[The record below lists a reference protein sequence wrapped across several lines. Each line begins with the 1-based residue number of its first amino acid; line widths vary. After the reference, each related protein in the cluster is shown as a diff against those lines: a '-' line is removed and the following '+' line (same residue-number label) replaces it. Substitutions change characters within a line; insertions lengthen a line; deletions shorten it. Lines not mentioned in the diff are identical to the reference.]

1 MNVRNFTKNLESIQT
16 SLYKSEFLTK
26 TNLSSFSDEKLA
38 MLLTQIAQIAINA
51 SLSLEELEQK
61 ERTLSLTEERTRQE
75 LEIAT
80 SNAQMQN
87 QIALIEA
94 LKGIIQAD
102 SIAKASGDN
111 ACINKA
117 NAYNAFLNIVANGE
131 NTDMIQKHA
140 ENVIRTIDA
149 ISDKPMSAYDDLLK
163 ELKNQVNILRN
174 GLNANK
180 EVVIYTPKLQME
192 QGETIKIMGFSSFGN
207 NPCKFS
213 INGIETESKTIYFT
227 AGESESQEITF
238 SAQNKQGEWI
248 SDRIKLSIVK
258 TELNKLEW
266 SSIL

>member
-26 TNLSSFSDEKLA
+26 TNLSSFSDDKLA

-117 NAYNAFLNIVANGE
+117 NAYNAFFE
-131 NTDMIQKHA
+131 Y
-140 ENVIRTIDA
+140 R
-149 ISDKPMSAYDDLLK
+149 
-163 ELKNQVNILRN
+163 
-174 GLNANK
+174 
-180 EVVIYTPKLQME
+180 
-192 QGETIKIMGFSSFGN
+192 
-207 NPCKFS
+207 
-213 INGIETESKTIYFT
+213 
-227 AGESESQEITF
+227 SQ
-238 SAQNKQGEWI
+238 W
-248 SDRIKLSIVK
+248 
-258 TELNKLEW
+258 
-266 SSIL
+266 